1 VYTGGRAPRDVRR
14 AKIDESIDTIP
25 EQAFY
30 DQFSTQLI
38 EVEGHDKL
46 KKIEGDGFNNC
57 TSLRRLTKMG
67 GVKEIGGYAF
77 FRCVALLDLDF
88 DKLEI
93 IGSYAFGRCKSPR
106 SVNFPSVTRIGEC
119 AFHSC
124 VALTDAVFGEEL
136 GRIEE
141 GAFWNCPSL
150 RRIVIPLNEDL
161 VVEDSAF
168 RYCDNLSRVDIV
180 GRIHGTISSL
190 HMESWKDTMKEE
202 IGRINQ
208 TLPGVSG
215 QGKFSAAIQQWNDE
229 KTKAIQQWLD
239 RVLDRMEHYKTEHR
253 VLLKEATTLL
263 ELALWKA
270 NLEENGVDLEG
281 VRVTRGRRQIKR
293 ARKERCIT
301 SGAGI
306 IIKNVLPFLELDE

>member
-1 VYTGGRAPRDVRR
+1 VEQRLL
-14 AKIDESIDTIP
+14 DEFKAAQMWESMLVEIP
-25 EQAFY
+25 VE
-30 DQFSTQLI
+30 FSP
-38 EVEGHDKL
+38 VESDHL
-46 KKIEGDGFNNC
+46 
-57 TSLRRLTKMG
+57 
-67 GVKEIGGYAF
+67 EIGGYAF

-106 SVNFPSVTRIGEC
+106 PVNFPSVTRIGEC

-202 IGRINQ
+202 IGRIN
-208 TLPGVSG
+208 
-215 QGKFSAAIQQWNDE
+215 
-229 KTKAIQQWLD
+229 
-239 RVLDRMEHYKTEHR
+239 
-253 VLLKEATTLL
+253 TTQ
-263 ELALWKA
+263 
-270 NLEENGVDLEG
+270 N
-281 VRVTRGRRQIKR
+281 R
-293 ARKERCIT
+293 
-301 SGAGI
+301 
-306 IIKNVLPFLELDE
+306 